1 MMWLFSL
8 TIFSYSNFGLLSPSF
23 LFLSDE
29 RISQHLCVRCD
40 KKQWRKNHQM
50 TEEEGA
56 ELCPSLLSLRV
67 TIVKLWGSPDLDL
80 HPIVYRLCMAEIKV
94 VSTFLA
100 SWHHQGVG
108 RGWNVSTLVALY
120 LSHAL
125 FADAVVWLV
134 SVKWL
139 GWGSAHAIVR
149 SHYKTVKSS
158 VLFGR
163 KLLVQAKC
171 RAGG

>member
-94 VSTFLA
+94 VST
-100 SWHHQGVG
+100 
-108 RGWNVSTLVALY
+108 Y

>member
-8 TIFSYSNFGLLSPSF
+8 TIFSYSNFGLLAPSF

-40 KKQWRKNHQM
+40 KKPWRKK
-50 TEEEGA
+50 
-56 ELCPSLLSLRV
+56 PSDDR
-67 TIVKLWGSPDLDL
+67 
-80 HPIVYRLCMAEIKV
+80 
-94 VSTFLA
+94 
-100 SWHHQGVG
+100 G
-108 RGWNVSTLVALY
+108 RGGRALP
-120 LSHAL
+120 L
-125 FADAVVWLV
+125 FAIIKGDYSQTLRISWSWSSSHSLSSLYGRDKSCVHILGILAASRCRQGLMLVWLV

-149 SHYKTVKSS
+149 SHYKTVKCP

-171 RAGG
+171 GAGG